1 MDSNSQYEL
10 YLIKREL
17 QSIIN
22 ELDDIA
28 YGIRRNFSNIGED
41 QAASCVSRVAD
52 KYRIAIRKLD
62 NIDTN
67 KVTDE
72 YAAAHGGGGS
82 SGGGGCSG
90 SF

>member
-1 MDSNSQYEL
+1 MDVNSEYEL

-28 YGIRRNFSNIGED
+28 YDIRRDFANIGED
-41 QAASCVSRVAD
+41 QAAACVSRVAE
-52 KYRIAIRKLD
+52 KYRIAKRKLD
-62 NIDTN
+62 NIDTK

-72 YAAAHGGGGS
+72 YAKAHGSGGGGGS
-82 SGGGGCSG
+82 A
-90 SF
+90 F

>member
-1 MDSNSQYEL
+1 MDANSEYEL

-28 YGIRRNFSNIGED
+28 YDIRRDFSNIGED
-41 QAASCVSRVAD
+41 QAAACVSRVAE
-52 KYRIAIRKLD
+52 KYRLAKRKLD
-62 NIDTN
+62 NIDTK

-72 YAAAHGGGGS
+72 YAAAHGGGG
-82 SGGGGCSG
+82 GGGST
-90 SF
+90 F

>member
-41 QAASCVSRVAD
+41 QSA
-52 KYRIAIRKLD
+52 
-62 NIDTN
+62 
-67 KVTDE
+67 
-72 YAAAHGGGGS
+72 
-82 SGGGGCSG
+82 
-90 SF
+90 

>member
-1 MDSNSQYEL
+1 MDANSEYEL
-10 YLIKREL
+10 YLIKKEL
-17 QSIIN
+17 QSIIW

-28 YGIRRNFSNIGED
+28 NDIRRDFSNIGEN

-52 KYRIAIRKLD
+52 KYRVAKRKLD

-72 YAAAHGGGGS
+72 YAAAHGGGG
-82 SGGGGCSG
+82 GGGSA
-90 SF
+90 F

>member
-1 MDSNSQYEL
+1 MDANSEYEL

-28 YGIRRNFSNIGED
+28 YDIRRDFSNIGED
-41 QAASCVSRVAD
+41 QAAACVSRVAE
-52 KYRIAIRKLD
+52 KYRLAKRKLD
-62 NIDTN
+62 NIDTK

-72 YAAAHGGGGS
+72 YTAAHGSGGGGGS
-82 SGGGGCSG
+82 A
-90 SF
+90 F

>member
-1 MDSNSQYEL
+1 MDANSEYEL

-28 YGIRRNFSNIGED
+28 YDIRRDFSNIGED
-41 QAASCVSRVAD
+41 QAAACVSRVAE
-52 KYRIAIRKLD
+52 KYRLAKRKLD
-62 NIDTN
+62 NIDTK

-72 YAAAHGGGGS
+72 YAAAHG
-82 SGGGGCSG
+82 SGGGGVSA
-90 SF
+90 F

>member
-1 MDSNSQYEL
+1 MDANSEYEL

-28 YGIRRNFSNIGED
+28 YDIRRDFSNIGED
-41 QAASCVSRVAD
+41 QAAACVSRVAE
-52 KYRIAIRKLD
+52 KYRLAKRKLD
-62 NIDTN
+62 NIDTK

-72 YAAAHGGGGS
+72 YAAAHGGGG
-82 SGGGGCSG
+82 GGGSA
-90 SF
+90 F

>member
-1 MDSNSQYEL
+1 MDANSEYEL

-28 YGIRRNFSNIGED
+28 YDIRRDFSNIGED
-41 QAASCVSRVAD
+41 QAAACVSRVAE
-52 KYRIAIRKLD
+52 KYRLAKRKLD
-62 NIDTN
+62 NIDTK

-72 YAAAHGGGGS
+72 FAAAHGGGG
-82 SGGGGCSG
+82 GGGSA
-90 SF
+90 F

>member
-1 MDSNSQYEL
+1 MDANSEYEL

-28 YGIRRNFSNIGED
+28 YDIRRDFSNIGED
-41 QAASCVSRVAD
+41 QAAACVSRVAE
-52 KYRIAIRKLD
+52 KYRLAKRKLD
-62 NIDTN
+62 NIDTK

-72 YAAAHGGGGS
+72 YAAAHGGGG
-82 SGGGGCSG
+82 GGSA
-90 SF
+90 F

>member
-1 MDSNSQYEL
+1 MDSQSKYEL

-28 YGIRRNFSNIGED
+28 YGIRRDFSNIGED
-41 QAASCVSRVAD
+41 QAASCVSGVAD
-52 KYRIAIRKLD
+52 KYRIVKGKLD
-62 NIDTN
+62 NININ

-72 YAAAHGGGGS
+72 YIAAHGG
-82 SGGGGCSG
+82 

>member
-41 QAASCVSRVAD
+41 QAASCVLTILTQIKSPMNMRLLTAAEVVPA
-52 KYRIAIRKLD
+52 
-62 NIDTN
+62 
-67 KVTDE
+67 VE
-72 YAAAHGGGGS
+72 AAADHFNLCKEETSYGN
-82 SGGGGCSG
+82 
-90 SF
+90 